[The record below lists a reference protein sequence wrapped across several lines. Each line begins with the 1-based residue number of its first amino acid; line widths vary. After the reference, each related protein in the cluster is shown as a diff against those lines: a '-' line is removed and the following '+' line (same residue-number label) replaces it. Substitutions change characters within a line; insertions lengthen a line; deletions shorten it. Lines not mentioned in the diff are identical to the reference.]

1 MNGVGSSAG
10 DESVWMS
17 RLVLCSIYFP
27 SGIKER
33 KKVINIPCISYSASP
48 PDSTVPGVAGE
59 TRESGK
65 VEACVIDGWVM
76 DCCAVDGCV
85 AVVCVVRTVSAV
97 SIPVDEDTGPGPGE
111 AGPLAYIHSGGRFL
125 GSASAASDSAS
136 ADLR

>member
-1 MNGVGSSAG
+1 M
-10 DESVWMS
+10 
-17 RLVLCSIYFP
+17 
-27 SGIKER
+27 
-33 KKVINIPCISYSASP
+33 VIDIPCISYSASP

-65 VEACVIDGWVM
+65 VEACVIDGWVT

-97 SIPVDEDTGPGPGE
+97 STPVDEDTGPGPGE

-125 GSASAASDSAS
+125 GSAPAASDSAS